1 MPSDLVTDAGQMMET
16 QDQRKLT
23 SRIGKGLTSK
33 ANQQQISKQ
42 IGASRL
48 RNTVA
53 PYNSNT
59 KPRSPIKKS
68 GTIMSG
74 QNVVGVPNHDIV
86 DRIDD
91 LSSIQDVNMTADAPY
106 YNDTS
111 TNRGAV
117 TISTQSQKVKSTI
130 SKMPSNL

>member
-1 MPSDLVTDAGQMMET
+1 M
-16 QDQRKLT
+16 
-23 SRIGKGLTSK
+23 
-33 ANQQQISKQ
+33 
-42 IGASRL
+42 

-68 GTIMSG
+68 GTIMSSH
-74 QNVVGVPNHDIV
+74 NVVAVPNHDIV

>member
-1 MPSDLVTDAGQMMET
+1 MQPISSDKVPSELVTDAGQMMGAQE
-16 QDQRKLT
+16 QRKLT

-68 GTIMSG
+68 GTIMSSH
-74 QNVVGVPNHDIV
+74 NVIAVPNHDIV

-106 YNDTS
+106 FNDTS

-117 TISTQSQKVKSTI
+117 TVSTHS
-130 SKMPSNL
+130 